1 MQSRNVTVP
10 FELSERFYWDRQ
22 HDRILPSINAREKAV
37 VHSLPLLNL
46 GRNDRKYSD
55 YMHMSVKIS
64 KGEEELDDVETPS
77 HPGPRVVRFATGI
90 GASKQRKGIET
101 TDSSLP

>member
-1 MQSRNVTVP
+1 MQSRSVTVP
-10 FELSERFYWDRQ
+10 FELSERFYWDHQ

-55 YMHMSVKIS
+55 YMHMSVEIS
-64 KGEEELDDVETPS
+64 KGEEELDDVETQS
-77 HPGPRVVRFATGI
+77 HPGPGSRFATGI
-90 GASKQRKGIET
+90 VGASEQSKGIET
-101 TDSSLP
+101 TGSSLL